1 VINCGLGISNFELG
15 IWNLELRIADW
26 ELQRKGGGYKGGQ
39 RTPLQAGVEMRK
51 PAEGGLKGW
60 LAYKSVE
67 ARMRFGFPRHAVG
80 YD

>member
-1 VINCGLGISNFELG
+1 
-15 IWNLELRIADW
+15 
-26 ELQRKGGGYKGGQ
+26 LQRKGGGYKGGQ